1 MEHPIIIIV
10 GFLYL
15 GTVAFVWFG
24 IIYYMFRTVMLRKKG
39 VDLWRGTA
47 YNPFNIILFS
57 SKLSSKGLIARKK
70 MFICFFVFIGMA
82 LLPIML
88 SNLLRFFT

>member
-1 MEHPIIIIV
+1 MENPIIIIV
-10 GFLYL
+10 GFVYL
-15 GTVAFVWFG
+15 GAAAFVWCG

-47 YNPFNIILFS
+47 YNPFNILLFS
-57 SKLSSKGLIARKK
+57 SKLTNKGLIARKK
-70 MFICFFVFIGMA
+70 MLICFFVFIGMV